1 MSCSVACL
9 QMICRHY
16 GYNIDQPSLSN
27 LCVPTSEGVSLL
39 SLIKTATQLGFSA
52 TSIRISI
59 NHFR

>member
-1 MSCSVACL
+1 MSCGVACL

-52 TSIRISI
+52 TSIRQ
-59 NHFR
+59 